1 MRDIRFICLDL
12 DDTLWELGPVIT
24 QAEQGLH
31 AWLRE
36 HYPRV
41 AERYSIADM
50 AALRAE
56 LGRTHPRAHDLGA
69 LRRETYRRMA
79 GAAGYGEEMVERA
92 FWHFQGLR
100 NQVTLYEDVL
110 PALRRLAARGPLV
123 AMTNGNADLEA
134 IGIRHYFQAVFTATA
149 VGVAKPDPDFFV
161 RGCAAL
167 GVTPQALLHAGN
179 DPEHDVLAPQALG
192 MPAVWVNRKGE
203 AWPSSAPPPRH
214 QVRDLA
220 GLANLLGA

>member
-1 MRDIRFICLDL
+1 MRSATFICLDL

-24 QAEQGLH
+24 RAEQGLH
-31 AWLRE
+31 AWLRQ

-41 AERYSIADM
+41 AERYSIADI

-56 LGRTHPRAHDLGA
+56 LGRACPRAHDLGA

-79 GAAGYGEEMVERA
+79 GEAGYGAEMVEQA
-92 FWHFQGLR
+92 FVHFQALR
-100 NQVTLYEDVL
+100 NQVTLYDDVL

-123 AMTNGNADLEA
+123 AMTNGNADLEV
-134 IGIRHYFQAVFTATA
+134 IGIRQYFQAVFSAST
-149 VGVAKPDPDFFV
+149 VGVAKPDPDFFA
-161 RGCAAL
+161 RSCQAL
-167 GVTPQALLHAGN
+167 GVAPQALLHVGN

-192 MPAVWVNRKGE
+192 ITAVWVNRKGA
-203 AWPSSAPPPRH
+203 AWPAAAPPPRH

-220 GLANLLGA
+220 ELAGLLDG